1 MRRRAFTLLE
11 ILAVVAIISVFVATA
26 VVGLNTGTDAA
37 RLRGASRDIFAAM
50 RRARSTALVTQNPC
64 VLSYSNA
71 KVDGESC
78 AKIEIV
84 SAKMFG
90 TASVTTAQT
99 LSGETVN
106 IGGETDE
113 PGGGNAQ
120 AGEGQTSGGGETMEE
135 ILFAPM
141 SEDVVRGIAVKV
153 LKEGETLAEN
163 DREAERQKP
172 KISVFSNVDY
182 LVGRYNEAKKEAA
195 AKESEENQ
203 DDGASDSSADA
214 SKGDSDDEGESSASV
229 VWEVNGRCEPHKVW
243 VYLAGKSPESGMLL
257 TVDRFG
263 AVKVSTEDDD

>member
-1 MRRRAFTLLE
+1 MPMMRRRAFTLIE

-37 RLRGASRDIFAAM
+37 RLRGASRDVFAAM

-71 KVDGESC
+71 KVDGETC

-90 TASVTTAQT
+90 TESVTSAQT
-99 LSGETVN
+99 LSGETVF
-106 IGGETDE
+106 IGGGEE
-113 PGGGNAQ
+113 ESGVESE
-120 AGEGQTSGGGETMEE
+120 AGEGQPSGGETMEE

-153 LKEGETLAEN
+153 LKEGEELAET

-182 LVGRYNEAKKEAA
+182 LVGRYNEAKKESA
-195 AKESEENQ
+195 AKQAEESAGEGDGKNDESGDTEE
-203 DDGASDSSADA
+203 DD
-214 SKGDSDDEGESSASV
+214 SSASV

-243 VYLAGKSPESGMLL
+243 VYLAGKSPESGLL
-257 TVDRFG
+257 IKVDRFG
-263 AVKVSTEDDD
+263 SVKVVSEDDD

>member
-1 MRRRAFTLLE
+1 MRRRAFTLIE

-37 RLRGASRDIFAAM
+37 RLRGASRDVFAAM

-71 KVDGESC
+71 KVDGETC

-90 TASVTTAQT
+90 TASVTSAQT
-99 LSGETVN
+99 LSGETVS
-106 IGGETDE
+106 IGDGGEGTDGQTE
-113 PGGGNAQ
+113 
-120 AGEGQTSGGGETMEE
+120 AGEGQSAGGETMEE

-153 LKEGETLAEN
+153 LKEGEELAES

-195 AKESEENQ
+195 EKESE
-203 DDGASDSSADA
+203 GSAD
-214 SKGDSDDEGESSASV
+214 DSGEKKDVAEPTEEDESPASV

-243 VYLAGKSPESGMLL
+243 VYLAGKSPESGLL
-257 TVDRFG
+257 IKVDRFG
-263 AVKVSTEDDD
+263 SVKVVSEDDD

>member
-64 VLSYSNA
+64 VISYSNA

-106 IGGETDE
+106 IGGETGD
-113 PGGGNAQ
+113 GGDGLQ
-120 AGEGQTSGGGETMEE
+120 TGEGQSGGGETMEE

-153 LKEGETLAEN
+153 LKEGESLAET

-195 AKESEENQ
+195 AKESEEKQ
-203 DDGASDSSADA
+203 SDDAASSTSG
-214 SKGDSDDEGESSASV
+214 SPNGESDDEGESSASV

-243 VYLAGKSPESGMLL
+243 VYLAGKSPESGLL
-257 TVDRFG
+257 IKVDRFG
-263 AVKVSTEDDD
+263 SVKVVSEDDD